1 MLAVG
6 LLKSE
11 KRFGL
16 NPKEILQ
23 VHTFFYL
30 WHYTTALSINLNN
43 HLKKTGG
50 IDTSLSSND
59 SVITAGDKRRILIVD
74 DDLDISNLYKLS
86 LERDGF
92 VVDAFNDP
100 SLALSDYKVGTY
112 DLLLIDIR
120 MPQMNGFEL
129 YQKPKNMG
137 DKPRVCFI
145 TAFEEFNKQFR
156 ELFPDLK
163 EEVSFLRK
171 PIELHYLTRVVKS
184 ELGYS

>member
-1 MLAVG
+1 MLTLC

-11 KRFGL
+11 KHFRL
-16 NPKEILQ
+16 KPKETLQ
-23 VHTFFYL
+23 GYTFFYL
-30 WHYTTALSINLNN
+30 CHHITTLNLNN
-43 HLKKTGG
+43 HLKQTRG
-50 IDTSLSSND
+50 IDTSLRFKNSM
-59 SVITAGDKRRILIVD
+59 ITAGDKLRILIVD
-74 DDLDISNLYKLS
+74 DDPDIANLYKLS

-100 SLALSDYKVGTY
+100 LLALSDYKVGTY
-112 DLLLIDIR
+112 DLLLIDIK

-129 YQKPKNMG
+129 YQKLKNMD
-137 DKPRVCFI
+137 DKPKACFI

-163 EEVSFLRK
+163 EKICFLRK
-171 PIELHYLTRVVKS
+171 PIELHYLTRAVKL